1 MKLTHIFLPSVA
13 DLPTIHTSDF
23 RSAVAL
29 PSISGDGAY
38 LLSRDDRK
46 FYELTCDETNCSWT
60 VMPHTADNYYRNAMY
75 LPSDYFC

>member
-1 MKLTHIFLPSVA
+1 MKLIHIFLSSVA

-29 PSISGDGAY
+29 PSLSGDGAY
-38 LLSRDDRK
+38 LLNDEK
-46 FYELTCDETNCSWT
+46 FYELICDETNCSWT
-60 VMPHTADNYYRNAMY
+60 VMPQSADKYYRTAMY